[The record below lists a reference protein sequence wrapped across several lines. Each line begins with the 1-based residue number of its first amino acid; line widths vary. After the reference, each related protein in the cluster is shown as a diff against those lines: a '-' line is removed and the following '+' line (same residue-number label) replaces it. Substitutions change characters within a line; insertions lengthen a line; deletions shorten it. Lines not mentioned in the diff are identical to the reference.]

1 MMVIIV
7 LVLAQLSSEVISM
20 AQLNFNFFKKLPA
33 HEKKVTASTMLTL
46 VRIALVP
53 FIVGA
58 MVVQGWGTAFTLF
71 FIAAITDVLDG
82 NLARWMNEKTFLG
95 ACLDPLADKLL
106 VVSCFLTLAFVQ
118 SPLFLIPR
126 WFVFVVLCKELL
138 QIAGAI
144 ALYNI
149 KGHIEVQPTILGKL
163 TTMVQISFIA
173 WLFACYFFAWLP
185 IKTYYCMLG
194 VVLLLVVAS
203 FVQYARIGIA
213 QLKNG

>member
-1 MMVIIV
+1 MRR
-7 LVLAQLSSEVISM
+7 
-20 AQLNFNFFKKLPA
+20 LNLNFFKKLPP

-53 FIVGA
+53 FIIGA

-71 FIAAITDVLDG
+71 VIAAITDVLDG

-95 ACLDPLADKLL
+95 ACLDPLADKFL

-118 SPLFLIPR
+118 SPLFIIPR
-126 WFVFVVLCKELL
+126 WFVLFVLSKELL
-138 QIAGAI
+138 QIAGALFI
-144 ALYNI
+144 YNK
-149 KGHIEVQPTILGKL
+149 KGHIVVQPTILGKM
-163 TTMVQISFIA
+163 TTLVQIGFIM

-194 VVLLLVVAS
+194 LVLVLVCTS
-203 FVQYARIGIA
+203 FVQYVRIGLQ
-213 QLKNG
+213 QLKSNG

>member
-1 MMVIIV
+1 MVK
-7 LVLAQLSSEVISM
+7 M
-20 AQLNFNFFKKLPA
+20 AKLNFNFFKKLPA
-33 HEKKVTASTMLTL
+33 HEKKLTASTMLTL

-53 FIVGA
+53 FIIGA
-58 MVVQGWGTAFTLF
+58 MVVQGWGTAFILF

-106 VVSCFLTLAFVQ
+106 VVSCFFTLAFVQ
-118 SPLFLIPR
+118 SPLFAIPR
-126 WFVFVVLCKELL
+126 WFVFLVLFKELL

-149 KGHIEVQPTILGKL
+149 KGHIIVRPTLLGKM
-163 TTMVQISFIA
+163 TTMVQIGFIM

-185 IKTYYCMLG
+185 TKTYYCMLG
-194 VVLLLVVAS
+194 VVLLLVISS
-203 FVQYARIGIA
+203 FAQYARIGMR
-213 QLKNG
+213 QLREK